1 MNNLPELEEKLQEG
15 AEKTRK
21 VAAETLKRVRESLG
35 V

>member
-15 AEKTRK
+15 AAKTRK
-21 VAAETLKRVRESLG
+21 IALETLSRVRKSVG

>member
-15 AEKTRK
+15 AVKTK
-21 VAAETLKRVRESLG
+21 KIAAETLKRVRESLG